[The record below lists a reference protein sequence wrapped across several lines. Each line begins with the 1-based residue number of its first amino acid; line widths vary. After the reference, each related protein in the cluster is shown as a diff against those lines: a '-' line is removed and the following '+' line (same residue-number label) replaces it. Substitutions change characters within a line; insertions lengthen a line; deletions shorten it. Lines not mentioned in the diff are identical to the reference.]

1 LTICVKSFCQQSI
14 SFAKITLE
22 AASQRANIENKNI
35 FVDAYA
41 PWCGPCKIMDIH
53 FQDKEVRNYF
63 NRNFIN
69 VKIDTDTKY
78 GKKVS
83 AKYGIAFLPTVLIL
97 DKDGNQRFKVDKLM
111 NRDEILSFAK
121 YAVEGPKYPKPSAPI
136 VSNPPAPKTTPS
148 KPTTSIPAQV
158 KKDVAEVRKKE
169 KKQKKIEEEAVK
181 ENNEKILYVLDA
193 NATNLPPEILYE
205 EAYFR
210 MQFNDGSH
218 KEASK
223 KYLATQEDWLTE
235 KNIRFIFDFLYNTDS
250 DEFKFFIA
258 NKEAFAKYLATQ
270 EDWLT
275 EKNIRFI
282 FDFLYN
288 TDSDEFKFFI
298 ANKEAFAKY
307 IAPEKIE
314 QSLKILIENKLY
326 LGIPRPSFEQSKYLL
341 SLIDE
346 ENAVRNNY
354 YYFLNR
360 LNTEGN
366 TVKYFE
372 IAEQYFD
379 NYEEY
384 SQGITLD
391 YINKKLEKTTQK
403 GKVKNLAS
411 LLPKIQSMEVN
422 YDYLVCNSKIQLAL
436 SNKQNAINFAT
447 EAISLAK
454 EQKIDSVEAEQVLET
469 IKEL

>member
-1 LTICVKSFCQQSI
+1 VKSFCQQSI

-223 KYLATQEDWLTE
+223 KYLATQEDWLT
-235 KNIRFIFDFLYNTDS
+235 K
-250 DEFKFFIA
+250 
-258 NKEAFAKYLATQ
+258 
-270 EDWLT
+270 
-275 EKNIRFI
+275 KNIRFI

>member
-1 LTICVKSFCQQSI
+1 MTICVKSFCQQSI

-258 NKEAFAKYLATQ
+258 NKEAFAKY
-270 EDWLT
+270 
-275 EKNIRFI
+275 
-282 FDFLYN
+282 
-288 TDSDEFKFFI
+288 
-298 ANKEAFAKY
+298 

>member
-193 NATNLPPEILYE
+193 NANNLPPEILYE

-223 KYLATQEDWLTE
+223 
-235 KNIRFIFDFLYNTDS
+235 
-250 DEFKFFIA
+250 
-258 NKEAFAKYLATQ
+258 KYLATQ

>member
-1 LTICVKSFCQQSI
+1 MTICVKSFCQQSI

-193 NATNLPPEILYE
+193 NANNLPPEILYE

-223 KYLATQEDWLTE
+223 
-235 KNIRFIFDFLYNTDS
+235 
-250 DEFKFFIA
+250 
-258 NKEAFAKYLATQ
+258 KYLATQ

>member
-1 LTICVKSFCQQSI
+1 VKSFCQQSI

-193 NATNLPPEILYE
+193 NANNLPPEILYE

-223 KYLATQEDWLTE
+223 
-235 KNIRFIFDFLYNTDS
+235 
-250 DEFKFFIA
+250 
-258 NKEAFAKYLATQ
+258 KYLATQ